1 MSVSKTLCHEKMIS
15 NCAVIGI
22 RQVYIK
28 EVDLVVVVE
37 MLLGLM

>member
-15 NCAVIGI
+15 DCAVIGS
-22 RQVYIK
+22 RPVYIK
-28 EVDLVVVVE
+28 EVDIVVVVE

>member
-15 NCAVIGI
+15 DCAVLG
-22 RQVYIK
+22 RSRLVYMK
-28 EVDLVVVVE
+28 EVDLVVE

>member
-15 NCAVIGI
+15 DCAVIGS